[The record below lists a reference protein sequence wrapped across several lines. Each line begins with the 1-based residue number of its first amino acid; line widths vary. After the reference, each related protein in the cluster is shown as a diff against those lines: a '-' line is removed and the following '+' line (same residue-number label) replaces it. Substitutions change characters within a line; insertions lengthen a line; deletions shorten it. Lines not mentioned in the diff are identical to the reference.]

1 MKKWVLVLFLLLV
14 LGGGALILVAS
25 GDEITTPSSA
35 TPDPGLEEFLPS
47 ERLPADSAIS
57 FPVDI

>member
-1 MKKWVLVLFLLLV
+1 MKTLLRTILLAGVLLAALLSTHE
-14 LGGGALILVAS
+14 GSRAARAAS
-25 GDEITTPSSA
+25 E
-35 TPDPGLEEFLPS
+35 PGHEPLEDFVPS